1 MKSKIKT
8 IILILVILALA
19 GVYAVI
25 DKPVSFYD
33 TSCDTSKFLSIPLE
47 EGKQISQNFQCKEEK
62 LDGMAIKLSADN
74 IQDKSQ
80 AVISYEVV
88 DHESGDCVAQG
99 EENLGKLRSGKFFK
113 LKFDT
118 VVNTKGKNYTFNLIV
133 KNSAMGTVQVFYTP
147 GADNTA
153 TLTYDGNAID
163 GVGVM
168 RSLTHRFDLETYIVT
183 LCFAAYIILFM
194 RWLYKLFK

>member
-8 IILILVILALA
+8 IILILVILVLS

-33 TSCDTSKFLSIPLE
+33 TTCDTSKFLSIPLE
-47 EGKQISQNFQCKEEK
+47 EGKQISQNFQCKEKK

-74 IQDKSQ
+74 IEDKSQ
-80 AVISYEVV
+80 AVILYEVV
-88 DHESGDCVAQG
+88 DKETGDCVAEG

-113 LKFDT
+113 IKFDT
-118 VVNTKGKNYTFNLIV
+118 VTGTQGKSFTFNLIV
-133 KNSAMGTVQVFYTP
+133 KNSAMGTVRVFYTS
-147 GADNTA
+147 GADDTA
-153 TLTYDGNAID
+153 TLTYSGDTID

-168 RSLTHRFDLETYIVT
+168 RSLTHRFDVETYIVT